1 MHSMPLSGTLKR
13 HASYSRR
20 IAWSS
25 AIIGVIFFL
34 LFVTVLLTLT
44 WQKRIQQHEQL
55 LTHSRDDLQQVI
67 ATLVDTLY
75 PLQQY
80 TQLECPNVS
89 RELTS
94 RAAFAG
100 NIRAILLV
108 RDGNAYCS
116 SATGAFLLPAVDIS
130 PQSELERDR
139 DMRLLE
145 GTPLLPTKPV
155 LALWLKNPG
164 AAETGILA
172 TMNISLT
179 PYQLLASYHPE
190 ITGMALVIGGK
201 ALLSGS
207 NRVVDVKNLP
217 ASLSELP
224 MKNNEMHFM
233 LFGSTLAPRDYHI
246 TLLTGLL
253 FSLLMAGASWL
264 LLTLHQ
270 RPGKEIMQGIK
281 RGQFHVEYQ
290 PLVTAHDGQPYG
302 VEALLRWT
310 HPTEGMIPPDAFI
323 SYAEA
328 QNLIIPLTQHLFK
341 LVARDAQFLSQ
352 QLPRGTRMSLNLSP
366 IHLAS
371 DSFRQDVQTWID
383 AMPGDHFD
391 YVFEIT
397 ERTMVGEKNAGEIF
411 NWLHDHNFKIAIDD
425 FGTGH
430 SALIYLEKYPFDYLK
445 IDRGFVQSIG
455 TETVTSPVLDAVL
468 LLAKKLNL
476 KTVAEGVETGD
487 QAAWLV
493 NRGVTHLQGYLFSR
507 PLRPEHLVSYYQRQR
522 ALS

>member
-1 MHSMPLSGTLKR
+1 MPLSGTLNR

-25 AIIGVIFFL
+25 VIIGVAFFI

-44 WQKRIQQHEQL
+44 WQKRVQQHQQL
-55 LTHSRDDLQQVI
+55 LAHSRDDLQQVMS
-67 ATLVDTLY
+67 TLVESLY

-80 TQLECPNVS
+80 TQLSCYSVN

-116 SATGAFLLPAVDIS
+116 SATGAFLLAASAIS
-130 PQSELERDR
+130 PDSELERDR
-139 DMRLLE
+139 DVRLLP
-145 GTPLLPTKPV
+145 GTPLQPAKPA
-155 LALWLKNPG
+155 LALWLKSPG
-164 AAETGILA
+164 ANETGILA
-172 TMNISLT
+172 TMNLSMT

-190 ITGMALVIGGK
+190 ITRMALVAGDS
-201 ALLSGS
+201 ALLSGTS
-207 NRVVDVKNLP
+207 QVVRSRDLP
-217 ASLSELP
+217 PALTDLTLDDGSMRFVLY
-224 MKNNEMHFM
+224 
-233 LFGSTLAPRDYHI
+233 GSTLASRDY
-246 TLLTGLL
+246 TLALLTGLL
-253 FSLLMAGASWL
+253 LALLVAAISWL
-264 LLTLHQ
+264 LLSLHQ
-270 RPGKEIMQGIK
+270 RPGREILLGIR

-290 PLVTAHDGQPYG
+290 PLVTAHNGKPYG

-310 HPTEGMIPPDAFI
+310 HPVEGMIPPDVFI
-323 SYAEA
+323 SHAEA
-328 QNLIIPLTQHLFK
+328 QNLIIPLTQHLFS
-341 LVARDAQFLSQ
+341 LVARDARFLCQ
-352 QLPRGTRMSLNLSP
+352 QLPRGTRLSLNMSP
-366 IHLAS
+366 QHLAS
-371 DSFRQDVQTWID
+371 ASFRRDVQAWI
-383 AMPGDHFD
+383 ASMPADHFN

-397 ERTMVGEKNAGEIF
+397 ERTMVREKNAGEIF
-411 NWLHDHNFKIAIDD
+411 AWLHEHNFKIAIDD

-455 TETVTSPVLDAVL
+455 TETVTSPVLDTVL

-507 PLRPEHLVSYYQRQR
+507 PLRPEKLISYYQSQ
-522 ALS
+522 ASLG